1 MDPFE
6 ILGVAPDATLDEVR
20 SAYRHLVRELHPDT
34 RSPDL
39 DAATADEA
47 LRRVQWAYGVLTS
60 PEAGAVAADGSVTW
74 SDAAGAR
81 FQVTDRDAHAGVRRF
96 PWWIVAIAVLMAI
109 FIITAYAGSV
119 PVSSP

>member
-1 MDPFE
+1 MTPYE
-6 ILGVAPDATLDEVR
+6 VLGVPPGATPDEIR

-39 DAATADEA
+39 DAAAADEA
-47 LRRVQWAYGVLTS
+47 LRRVQLAWEALSS
-60 PEAGAVAADGSVTW
+60 PDTF
-74 SDAAGAR
+74 R
-81 FQVTDRDAHAGVRRF
+81 FEQVEQGEPVGRHDGVRRF

-119 PVSSP
+119 PVTTP